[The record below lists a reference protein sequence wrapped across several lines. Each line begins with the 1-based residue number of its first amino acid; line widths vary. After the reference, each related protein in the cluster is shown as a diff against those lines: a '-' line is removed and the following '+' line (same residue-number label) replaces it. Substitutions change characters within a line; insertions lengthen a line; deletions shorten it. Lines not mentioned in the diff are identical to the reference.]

1 MATLLIIADDFTGA
15 LDTGVKFAAS
25 GASVRV
31 VTDYEYEFGRG
42 GKRVQVL
49 VMDAETRHIRDREA
63 YERVYR
69 IVKRAKEAGVRYIY
83 KKTDS
88 ALRGN
93 IGSELAAAL
102 DASGSQ
108 TLHFLPAFPKMGR
121 TTKQG
126 IHYIDGIPVQ
136 ESVFGKDPFEPV
148 TCSDIPEMIA
158 KQSQVPV
165 RVVTDGRVAEPLQ
178 GAGAS
183 RNAAD
188 GRDGA
193 DAQPMIVVYDADTD
207 EALHSLAAALAKA
220 NQLTAVAGCAGMAE
234 TLPELLG
241 LTGSAPVIPHFIPGF
256 LVACGSVNPITRKQL
271 DYAEQH
277 GFRRIRLTPPQKLEP
292 GYFETEVG
300 RAKLRELIETVR
312 ESPLCILDTND
323 IPAGGSSGNQTE
335 SETMA
340 YARIHGIS
348 MEELRVRIA
357 TTLGYLVRE
366 LVEGG
371 VESTML
377 ITGGD
382 SLLGFMNQIQ
392 VYEMTPICEMA
403 PGTVLS
409 QFEIKGRT
417 YEVISKSGGF
427 GEEELLTELA
437 EKIMKGKEEENYV
450 NQL

>member
-1 MATLLIIADDFTGA
+1 MVTLLIIADDFTGA

-31 VTDYEYEFGRG
+31 VTDYEYEFGRISG
-42 GKRVQVL
+42 RVQVL
-49 VMDAETRHIRDREA
+49 VMDAETRHISSGEA
-63 YERVYR
+63 YDRVYR
-69 IVKRAKEAGVRYIY
+69 IVKKAKQAGIAYIY

-93 IGSELAAAL
+93 IGSELSAVL

-108 TLHFLPAFPKMGR
+108 VLHFLPAFPKMGR
-121 TTKQG
+121 TTRRG
-126 IHYIDGIPVQ
+126 VHYIDGVPVT

-148 TCSDIPEMIA
+148 TCSDITQMIA
-158 KQSQVPV
+158 VQSQAQVKVVP
-165 RVVTDGRVAEPLQ
+165 DGQVMALQREPGIQ
-178 GAGAS
+178 MPS
-183 RNAAD
+183 H
-188 GRDGA
+188 
-193 DAQPMIVVYDADTD
+193 QPFIAVYDAETD
-207 EALHSLAAALAKA
+207 EELQRIAAGLFKA
-220 NQLTAVAGCAGMAE
+220 GQLTTIAGCAGMAE

-241 LTGSAPVIPHFIPGF
+241 LTGPAPSIPDFIPGF
-256 LVACGSVNPITRKQL
+256 LVACGSVNPITRGQL
-271 DYAEQH
+271 DYAEEH
-277 GFRRIRLTPPQKLEP
+277 GFKRIRLTPPQKLEP

-300 RAKLRELIETVR
+300 RAKVRELVETVKGC
-312 ESPLCILDTND
+312 PLCILDTND
-323 IPAGGSSGNQTE
+323 LPGRQGE
-335 SETMA
+335 SETLA
-340 YARIHGIS
+340 YAGEHGIAL
-348 MEELRVRIA
+348 EELRVRIA
-357 TTLGYLVRE
+357 TTLGYLVKE
-366 LVEGG
+366 LVDGG

-427 GEEELLTELA
+427 GEKELLSELA
-437 EKIMKGKEEENYV
+437 EKILKGKKEMDYV
-450 NQL
+450 EQL

>member
-25 GASVRV
+25 GASVQV
-31 VTDYEYEFGRG
+31 VTDYEYEFG
-42 GKRVQVL
+42 KTSERVQVL
-49 VMDAETRHIRDREA
+49 VMDAETRHIESGDA
-63 YERVYR
+63 YDRVYG
-69 IVKRAKEAGVRYIY
+69 IVKRAKEAGIAYIY

-93 IGSELAAAL
+93 IGSELAAVL
-102 DASGSQ
+102 DASGNQ
-108 TLHFLPAFPKMGR
+108 VLHFLPAFPKMGR
-121 TTKQG
+121 TTRQG
-126 IHYIDGIPVQ
+126 IHYIDGVPVQ

-148 TCSDIPEMIA
+148 ICSNIPEMIA
-158 KQSQVPV
+158 MQSDVPV
-165 RVVTDGRVAEPLQ
+165 KVVTDGQVA
-178 GAGAS
+178 AGD
-183 RNAAD
+183 AAP
-188 GRDGA
+188 RHPVIA
-193 DAQPMIVVYDADTD
+193 VYDADTD
-207 EALHSLAAALAKA
+207 EELQSLAAKLGETG
-220 NQLTAVAGCAGMAE
+220 QLTAIAGCAGMAE

-241 LTGSAPVIPHFIPGF
+241 LTGASPAIPDFSPGF
-256 LVACGSVNPITRKQL
+256 LVACGSVNPITKSQL
-271 DYAEQH
+271 DYAEKN
-277 GFRRIRLTPPQKLEP
+277 GFLRIRLTPPQKLEP
-292 GYFETEVG
+292 GYFETDVG
-300 RAKLRELIETVR
+300 KAKVKELIETVR
-312 ESPLCILDTND
+312 KAPLCILDTND
-323 IPAGGSSGNQTE
+323 IPGEPGE
-335 SETMA
+335 SETIA
-340 YARIHGIS
+340 YARTHGIS

-357 TTLGYLVRE
+357 TTLGYLVKE

-382 SLLGFMNQIQ
+382 SLFGFMNQIQ

-427 GEEELLTELA
+427 GEEELLSELA
-437 EKIMKGKEEENYV
+437 EKIMKGNKEESYA